1 MEETEN
7 VKHPDAYSEWDLE
20 SAELAYGVIA
30 RYVEHTQV
38 SGIIIALLASALG
51 EERISSI
58 AASEYW
64 QRYMASKRSIADA
77 KQDVERLTSL
87 IERLRGESKRSE

>member
-1 MEETEN
+1 MEESQNRERLN
-7 VKHPDAYSEWDLE
+7 AEIEWDLE
-20 SAELAYGVIA
+20 SAELAYSVIA

-51 EERISSI
+51 EERVKPI

-64 QRYMASKRSIADA
+64 QSYMASKRAIADA
-77 KQDVERLTSL
+77 KPDVERLTAL
-87 IERLRGESKRSE
+87 IERMREESKRSE